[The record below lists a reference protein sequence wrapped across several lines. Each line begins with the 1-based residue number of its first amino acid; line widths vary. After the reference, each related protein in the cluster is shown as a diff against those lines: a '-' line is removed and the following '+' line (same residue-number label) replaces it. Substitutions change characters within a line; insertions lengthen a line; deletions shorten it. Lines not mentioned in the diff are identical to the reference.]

1 MNIYNFFVAHPEP
14 NSDLDVAQ
22 AYPELRDWISVRGRL
37 ERCGGRAGKVIK
49 FNEKKYSKEIQLGL
63 IDAVELFSARRWD
76 KDDCREILNCDFSAI
91 LSKEKLLLTGS
102 VEKITLQQL
111 TESFF
116 ELAMISGTQDYAYG
130 YKESHAYGFG
140 YAVGIHMVDEGHP
153 LMWPRRSEAGAWV
166 KLQWAGKTDL
176 FIRDIYPVNLFS
188 TRKISALPPRKR
200 QALECAM
207 GKFGGCETRGKFTV
221 WALDDHELE
230 DVRAELKSVELL
242 ASYCS

>member
-1 MNIYNFFVAHPEP
+1 MNIYNFFVAHQEP
-14 NSDLDVAQ
+14 SNDLDVTE
-22 AYPELRDWISVRGRL
+22 AYPELKEWVSFRGGL

-49 FNEKKYSKEIQLGL
+49 FNEKKYSKEIGLGL
-63 IDAVELFSARRWD
+63 IDAIEFFSARRWD
-76 KDDCREILNCDFSAI
+76 KDECREILNCDFSAV

-102 VEKITLQQL
+102 GEKVTLQQL
-111 TESFF
+111 AESFF
-116 ELAMISGTQDYAYG
+116 ELAVISGAHDYAYA

-153 LMWPRRSEAGAWV
+153 LMWARRSEAGAWV

-176 FIRDIYPVNLFS
+176 FIRDVYPINLFS
-188 TRKISALPPRKR
+188 ARKISALPPRKR

-207 GKFGGCETRGKFTV
+207 GTFGVCEIRGKFTV
-221 WALDDHELE
+221 WALDDYELE
-230 DVRAELKSVELL
+230 GVRTELKAVELL